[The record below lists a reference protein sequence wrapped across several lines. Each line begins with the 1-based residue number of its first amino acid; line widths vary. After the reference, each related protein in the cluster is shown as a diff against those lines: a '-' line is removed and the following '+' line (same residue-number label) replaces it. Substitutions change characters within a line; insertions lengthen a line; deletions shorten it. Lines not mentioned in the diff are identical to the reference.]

1 MNRIL
6 LIITL
11 IFSLS
16 LLFMEQ
22 AQAQRYLPGQKGI
35 QVTGGFVDGFT
46 LEKKDGQ
53 AFFGGIALSTYTK
66 NGNRWT
72 FGAEYMQKSH
82 EYKDKLIPMSQ
93 ITAEGGYYLNFLSD
107 RSKTVFFSVGLS
119 AMAGYETVN
128 WGKELLFDGATITTE
143 DNFLYGAAVS
153 FEIETFLSDRFALLI
168 NARERI
174 LFGSEIN
181 KFHTQ
186 VGIGFKVIIN

>member
-1 MNRIL
+1 MYKYKIVL
-6 LIITL
+6 LL
-11 IFSLS
+11 VLS
-16 LLFMEQ
+16 LVLTGQ

-35 QVTGGFVDGFT
+35 QLTGGFVDGFT
-46 LEKKDGQ
+46 IDKKDGQ
-53 AFFGGIALSTYTK
+53 AFYGGLALSTYTK
-66 NGNRWT
+66 NGNRWV
-72 FGAEYMQKSH
+72 FGAEYLQKNY
-82 EYKDKLIPMSQ
+82 EYKEKFLPASQ

-107 RSKTVFFSVGLS
+107 RSKTLFFSVGLS

-128 WGKELLFDGATITTE
+128 WGKELLFDGATITSE
-143 DNFLYGAAVS
+143 DNFLYGGAVS

>member
-1 MNRIL
+1 MNRIA

-11 IFSLS
+11 VFSLG
-16 LLFMEQ
+16 LYFTEQ
-22 AQAQRYLPGQKGI
+22 VQAQRYLPGQKGI
-35 QVTGGFVDGFT
+35 QVMGGFVDGFT

-53 AFFGGIALSTYTK
+53 AFFGGLALSTYTK
-66 NGNRWT
+66 NGNRWV
-72 FGAEYMQKSH
+72 FGAGYMQKSH
-82 EYKDKLIPMSQ
+82 KYKDILIPVSQ

-107 RSKTVFFSVGLS
+107 PSKTFFFSIGAF

-143 DNFLYGAAVS
+143 DNFLYGGAVS
-153 FEIETFLSDRFALLI
+153 FEIETFLSDRFALLF

-181 KFHTQ
+181 KFHFQ
-186 VGIGFKVIIN
+186 IGVGVKVIIN

>member
-1 MNRIL
+1 MKR
-6 LIITL
+6 ITL
-11 IFSLS
+11 FLILI
-16 LLFMEQ
+16 LALIGQ

-35 QVTGGFVDGFT
+35 QVTGGFVDGFI

-53 AFFGGIALSTYTK
+53 AFFGGLALSTYTK
-66 NGNRWT
+66 NGNRWV

-82 EYKDKLIPMSQ
+82 EYKDMLIPVSQ

-107 RSKTVFFSVGLS
+107 RSKTFFFSVGLS

-128 WGKELLFDGATITTE
+128 WGKELLFDGATITSE
-143 DNFLYGAAVS
+143 DNFLYGGAVS

-174 LFGSEIN
+174 LYGSEIN

-186 VGIGFKVIIN
+186 VGIGLKVIIN